1 MGRVPGRWAPAG
13 QDDKVKTMTR
23 TVQTITIGLVLL
35 LGLLFM
41 TGCDA
46 GLGSAGSGDTAEPTI
61 TAIPLPTRSEETV
74 RPEETATEATASD
87 VEPTAQLAQASPT
100 ATTAPT
106 ESPTATETPSP
117 EPTAT
122 QPEPTPE
129 PTETPEPTV
138 TPVPTAKAQAAKPKP
153 TATPEFRGKLVFQTT
168 TGSDFYTI
176 HADGTG
182 LRRITDGVD
191 PVWSPDGTRIAFT
204 RWREP
209 RGVWVINADGSEE
222 WRVFDWS
229 ETRWPSWSPD
239 GSQIMF
245 SRQEGGRLGESEWCF
260 RRWCFTIGPDPHW
273 QPGFINTWDGSFNEP
288 PSPNV
293 VLAPDWSP
301 DGQQFV
307 YDGVQGL
314 TIQTVDGEVSWQIT
328 QDARDTGPVWSP
340 NGKRIVFTRK
350 QHDHW
355 EVYAVN
361 ADGSNLRRLTTTP
374 ARADDTPAN
383 SAAPAWSP
391 DGQHIAFFTD
401 RSGQWEIWV
410 MNADGSD
417 QKPMFS
423 GELAGLSLEYT
434 SSAER
439 AISWTD

>member
-1 MGRVPGRWAPAG
+1 
-13 QDDKVKTMTR
+13 MTR

-74 RPEETATEATASD
+74 RPEETATEGTASD

-138 TPVPTAKAQAAKPKP
+138 TLVPTATAKAQAAKPKP